1 MDIAQDVY
9 NKLQQMPAEKVQ
21 TVLAF
26 VNFLQQTDKVKDKAQ
41 NKSEDSIAQYAGMIK
56 LPKTGKPRSLLD
68 FNPAD
73 IFDDEEINESR

>member
-56 LPKTGKPRSLLD
+56 LPKTGKPRSLLN

-73 IFDDEEINESR
+73 IFDDEKADE